1 MRPAK
6 ELDHD
11 EMGTRCDLVRRAR
24 VELLEEL
31 ISMAGLYDHAGLDTG
46 DLEAVLEEAR
56 TK

>member
-31 ISMAGLYDHAGLDTG
+31 
-46 DLEAVLEEAR
+46 LEETQYGHVGNVDYLRGRLEEAR

>member
-24 VELLEEL
+24 VELLREL
-31 ISMAGLYDHAGLDTG
+31 IFKIDAGWHSVDYVTLK
-46 DLEAVLEEAR
+46 EMLEEAK